1 MPHVQMPTVLLEVG
15 VSDEADLHLY
25 IDHRVP
31 LMGCQPLIDSSTPR
45 LLCPCGSC
53 RDSAQMGLSHMNWLK
68 VLLIC
73 TVAVSLFDVQPS
85 HDRLY
90 PSATGH
96 NGLLSGMFHIGGSAT
111 DIVVQDDVAYVGYIG
126 ELAVLDI
133 SDVTLPLAICHVTLS
148 ANDLACSMD
157 LISMLQVHTDYRS

>member
-1 MPHVQMPTVLLEVG
+1 
-15 VSDEADLHLY
+15 
-25 IDHRVP
+25 
-31 LMGCQPLIDSSTPR
+31 
-45 LLCPCGSC
+45 
-53 RDSAQMGLSHMNWLK
+53 MNWLK

-73 TVAVSLFDVQPS
+73 TVAVPLFDVQPS

-96 NGLLSGMFHIGGSAT
+96 NGLLSQVSHIGGSAT

-133 SDVTLPLAICHVTLS
+133 SDVTLPRRIGHVTLS
-148 ANDLACSMD
+148 ANDLALNGSH
-157 LISMLQVHTDYRS
+157 IYVAGAHGLQIVDVATPADPPHCRPL